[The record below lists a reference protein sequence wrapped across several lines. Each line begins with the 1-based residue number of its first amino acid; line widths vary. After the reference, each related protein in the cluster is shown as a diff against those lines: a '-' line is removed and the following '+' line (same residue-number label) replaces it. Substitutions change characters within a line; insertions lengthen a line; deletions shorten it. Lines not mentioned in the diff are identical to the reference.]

1 MEIPLFKVRASA
13 SGLLMCDPKKTK
25 TVYFFDELEIA
36 TAKYNKFIDQ
46 ALQSGDYSALSH
58 LSVRKIETG
67 EVLSETTKTYCR
79 EWLTEQIYGYRK
91 EIKNRYLDKGI
102 IMEDDAIDSVISW
115 LDLPFVM
122 KNKDSFEDDYFTGT
136 PDLIIDELD
145 RVDDTKCS
153 WDCFT
158 FPLFDDEIPT
168 MDYFYQLQVYMH
180 LTGKR
185 HASVDYCLMNT
196 PPALDYGEPKD
207 YSKLDK
213 KFRIKSYQF
222 DYDESVIDE
231 LKMRIDLCRKY
242 IESLIE
248 KL

>member
-13 SGLLMCDPKKTK
+13 SGLVMTGRMGLTEKQEQKLEELSIKFPKTDKQK
-25 TVYFFDELEIA
+25 ADMEELIF
-36 TAKYNKFIDQ
+36 KRDNID
-46 ALQSGDYSALSH
+46 
-58 LSVRKIETG
+58 
-67 EVLSETTKTYCR
+67 LSETTKTYCR

-158 FPLFDDEIPT
+158 FPLFDDEIP
-168 MDYFYQLQVYMH
+168 DIGYYYQLQIYMH

-185 HASVDYCLMNT
+185 HASLDYCLMNT

-222 DYDESVIDE
+222 DYDESVIEE

-242 IESLIE
+242 IESLIL